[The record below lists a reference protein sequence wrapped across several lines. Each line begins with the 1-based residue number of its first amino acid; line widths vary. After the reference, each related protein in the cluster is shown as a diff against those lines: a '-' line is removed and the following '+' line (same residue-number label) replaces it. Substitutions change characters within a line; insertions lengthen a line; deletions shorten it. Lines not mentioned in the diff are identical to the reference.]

1 MWVIFVCMY
10 VGMYAFMLGRFRVG
24 WVVWVVWV
32 VWVGV
37 VCIILSYVIIRS
49 VFSQFGPARN
59 PS

>member
-24 WVVWVVWV
+24 WV